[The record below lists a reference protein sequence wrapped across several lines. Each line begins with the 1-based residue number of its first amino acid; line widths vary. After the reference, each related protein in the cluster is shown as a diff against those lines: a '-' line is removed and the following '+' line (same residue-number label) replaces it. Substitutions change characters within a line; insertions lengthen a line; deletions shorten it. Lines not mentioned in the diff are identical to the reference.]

1 MTEALKFIILKSK
14 NSHLKMGRRKEE
26 PARIREMILESA
38 SKLFARFGLKKT
50 AVDEIAR
57 KARLAKGTIYNYFE
71 SKDELIRSV
80 FRREEEKLLRR
91 IKKMVS
97 EESDP
102 KRKLKKAILER
113 LRIIS
118 ESPILAQ
125 VLSEKRERLIAG
137 LDKELERLEKIEIE
151 LIEEILREG
160 SQQLSLAERE
170 LRESARAIQR
180 ALKGLEVNYLE
191 GNQEQI
197 EKDAELLV
205 KLLFEGLERKPSL

>member
-1 MTEALKFIILKSK
+1 
-14 NSHLKMGRRKEE
+14 MGRRKEE

-80 FRREEEKLLRR
+80 FRREEEKLFRR

-160 SQQLSLAERE
+160 SQQLSLAEKE

-191 GNQEQI
+191 GNQEQT

-205 KLLFEGLERKPSL
+205 KLLFEGLERKPSI

>member
-80 FRREEEKLLRR
+80 FRREEEKLFRR

-160 SQQLSLAERE
+160 SQQLSLAEKE

-191 GNQEQI
+191 GNQEQT

-205 KLLFEGLERKPSL
+205 KLLFEGLERKPSI

>member
-1 MTEALKFIILKSK
+1 MTEASKFIILKSK

-80 FRREEEKLLRR
+80 FRREEEKLFRR

-160 SQQLSLAERE
+160 SQQLSLAEKE

-191 GNQEQI
+191 GNQEQT

-205 KLLFEGLERKPSL
+205 KLLFEGLERKPSI

>member
-1 MTEALKFIILKSK
+1 MTKSLRVIILKSK
-14 NSHLKMGRRKEE
+14 IGHFKMGRRKEE
-26 PARIREMILESA
+26 PAKIREMILESA
-38 SKLFARFGLKKT
+38 SKLFARFGMKKT

-57 KARLAKGTIYNYFE
+57 KSRLAKGTIYNYFE

-80 FRREEEKLLRR
+80 FRREQERLFKR
-91 IKKMVS
+91 IKKMVNK
-97 EESDP
+97 ESDP
-102 KRKLKKAILER
+102 RRKLKKVIWER
-113 LRIIS
+113 LRLIS
-118 ESPILAQ
+118 ESPVLAQ

-160 SQQLSLAERE
+160 SQQLSLAEQE
-170 LRESARAIQR
+170 LSESARAIQR

-191 GNQEQI
+191 GNREQI

-205 KLLFEGLERKPSL
+205 KLLFEGLERKPSI